1 MYDGWCVMA
10 EGWCV
15 LWSKMEDVRGKNE
28 GWWLKAEGVL
38 RRNYGNA
45 DLRKY
50 GTELRWIYG
59 TTNLW
64 IHGRRKWLIVFS
76 DWNVKFVYKEQFCS
90 KNIWRIGTKMLP
102 LHHISQINN
111 YRLWSLVNSTSYS
124 KSTGG
129 EKMEVAGTNIMCILT
144 TKSSQTNIIC
154 IITSKV
160 FQSMI

>member
-1 MYDGWCVMA
+1 MAAREDGWWMMA
-10 EGWCV
+10 DGWW
-15 LWSKMEDVRGKNE
+15 LMDEVRGKRE
-28 GWWLKAEGVL
+28 KRRLKAEGWGRASQEL
-38 RRNYGNA
+38 W
-45 DLRKY
+45 KY

-76 DWNVKFVYKEQFCS
+76 DWNVKFVYKERFCS

-111 YRLWSLVNSTSYS
+111 YRLWSLVNSTNYS
-124 KSTGG
+124 KNTGG